1 MKTSISRG
9 ALLAACG
16 TSTTAGPSSNS
27 VNVTTPTSAGDSGMS
42 MSPTSTV
49 DPMAGMDHGGGSSG
63 PAGLA
68 VDLVSSIFQAN
79 KPVDL
84 SFKIV
89 AADGSTVTKYQ
100 AEQTKEL
107 HLILVR
113 SDLTGYQHLHP
124 TRSTDG
130 TWKVNVTFARGGVY
144 KMVADSA
151 PIIAGEPY
159 ARVALTT
166 DLNVSGPGED
176 VKLPPASPT
185 ANVDGYTVTVTG
197 GLASTNELALTF
209 AVVDKAG
216 KPVTLETY
224 LGAFGHLVAFAQAD
238 LAYSHI
244 HPQQAD
250 QQHGTIEFMGQSHR
264 TRPAPTLP
272 PVRRRRQGSH
282 GRVHDQRHVTVGR
295 SGECQAAP
303 LFGS

>member
-1 MKTSISRG
+1 MNTSISRAALAA
-9 ALLAACG
+9 ALLLLSAACG
-16 TSTTAGPSSNS
+16 TSTTAASTSKPGTVTSS
-27 VNVTTPTSAGDSGMS
+27 TSAGHSGMS
-42 MSPTSTV
+42 MNPTSTTV

-63 PAGLA
+63 PSGLA
-68 VDLVSSIFQAN
+68 LNMVSSMFQAN
-79 KPVDL
+79 KPADL

-89 AADGSTVTKYQ
+89 AADGTTVTKYQ
-100 AEQTKEL
+100 VEQTKEL

-130 TWKVNVTFARGGVY
+130 TWTVEVTFPRGGVY

-166 DLNVSGPGED
+166 DLDVAGAGED
-176 VKLPPASPT
+176 VKLPPVSPT
-185 ANVDGYTVTVTG
+185 ASIDGYTVTVTG
-197 GLASTNELALTF
+197 ALDSTNESTLTF

-216 KPVTLETY
+216 KPVALEAY

-250 QQHGTIEFMGQSHR
+250 QQHGTIQFMGQATEPGPHR
-264 TRPAPTLP
+264 LFLQFAAA
-272 PVRRRRQGSH
+272 GK
-282 GRVHDQRHVTVGR
+282 VHTA
-295 SGECQAAP
+295 EFTINAA
-303 LFGS
+303 